1 MSPQIE
7 STGFSMSVKR
17 HRLARGWSQEDL
29 AAASGLS
36 TRTIQ
41 RIETGN
47 KPGLETQKSLAAAFE
62 TDVESLHEDNSVIHA
77 TKDERAA
84 NIRGLYLH
92 VWVFALVMPVL
103 VGVNYFATG
112 GPIWVHWVAIFWLLG
127 LVLHVVTVRVMYGPL
142 SEP

>member
-62 TDVESLHEDNSVIHA
+62 TDVEF
-77 TKDERAA
+77 
-84 NIRGLYLH
+84 LH

-103 VGVNYFATG
+103 FGVNYFATG